1 MTPKNIVMS
10 KKVTAAAA
18 AAFVFFLL
26 AGGTARANAD
36 TADQTVVNSISPA
49 PNTLFAPEIMRMAT
63 PATMAGQK
71 LSAPAA
77 VSGIN
82 FDPRRAFGDFIRGE
96 RTERAFFTASLM
108 TMTALNVADY
118 ISTVQALKR
127 TGLREGNPL
136 MKPFVK
142 NQAVFVAV
150 KAGTTALSIWGMNS
164 LWKKDKTMA
173 WILTTASNFL
183 LSYIVANN
191 FRLIQRA
198 R

>member
-1 MTPKNIVMS
+1 MTLKKIEMS
-10 KKVTAAAA
+10 KKVTVAAS
-18 AAFVFFLL
+18 AAFVFLIFT
-26 AGGTARANAD
+26 GGIARASAD
-36 TADQTVVNSISPA
+36 TLDQTVVNSTSPA
-49 PNTLFAPEIMRMAT
+49 PNTLFAPEIMRLAT
-63 PATMAGQK
+63 PASIAAK
-71 LSAPAA
+71 KPAPLAA
-77 VSGIN
+77 TPGLN
-82 FDPRRAFGDFIRGE
+82 FDPRQAFGDFIRGE
-96 RTERAFFTASLM
+96 RTERAFFTASLV

-142 NQAVFVAV
+142 NQAVFAAV
-150 KAGTTALSIWGMNS
+150 KAGTTALSVWGMNS
-164 LWKKDKTMA
+164 LWKKDRTMA

-183 LSYIVANN
+183 LSYVVANN